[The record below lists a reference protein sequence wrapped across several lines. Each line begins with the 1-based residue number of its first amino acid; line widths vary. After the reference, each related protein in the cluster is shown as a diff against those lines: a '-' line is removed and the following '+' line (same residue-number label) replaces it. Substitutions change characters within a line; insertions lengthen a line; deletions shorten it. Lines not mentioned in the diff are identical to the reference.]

1 MGIQK
6 LWLRNTAS
14 SVYSSFMNCLLAIPN
29 YIAVLRHSESNNN
42 QGITTGPLLYHC
54 FAHRLVAQY
63 LCRAVSWRGAFDE
76 LIPPAAFI

>member
-29 YIAVLRHSESNNN
+29 NPAVLQQSESNNN
-42 QGITTGPLLYHC
+42 QGIITVQLLYHR
-54 FAHRLVAQY
+54 FAHRLGAQY
-63 LCRAVSWRGAFDE
+63 LCRAVSWRGA
-76 LIPPAAFI
+76 LVN

>member
-6 LWLRNTAS
+6 LGLRNTAS

-29 YIAVLRHSESNNN
+29 NIAVLRHSESNNN
-42 QGITTGPLLYHC
+42 QGIITVPLLYHH

-63 LCRAVSWRGAFDE
+63 LCMAVSWRGA
-76 LIPPAAFI
+76 LMN